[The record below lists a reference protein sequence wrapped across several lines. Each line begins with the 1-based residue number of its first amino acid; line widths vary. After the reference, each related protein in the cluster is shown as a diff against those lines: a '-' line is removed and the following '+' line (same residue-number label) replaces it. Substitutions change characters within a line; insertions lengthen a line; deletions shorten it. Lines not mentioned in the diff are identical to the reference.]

1 MIIYIIAIFIL
12 SAFLGYY
19 IVWNVSPSLH
29 SPLMSVSNAISGVV
43 ILGGIKIAGE
53 TNDIFVLGISLI
65 AIFLAS
71 VNLSGG
77 FVVSGRMLELFKK
90 RNTNDR

>member
-1 MIIYIIAIFIL
+1 MIIYILAIFVL

-43 ILGGIKIAGE
+43 VLGGIKIAGE
-53 TNDIFVLGISLI
+53 TNDNFILCFSLL

-90 RNTNDR
+90 RNTNDK

>member
-1 MIIYIIAIFIL
+1 MSIYILAIFIL

-19 IVWNVSPSLH
+19 VVWNVSPSLH

-43 ILGGIKIAGE
+43 VLGGIKIAGE
-53 TNDIFVLGISLI
+53 TNNEIVLCISLI

-71 VNLSGG
+71 INLSGG
-77 FVVSGRMLELFKK
+77 FVVSGRMLDLFKK
-90 RNTNDR
+90 RNKHDK